1 MCAGTDRYPFLQPAD
16 CDTTMNTPENPL
28 TKEQIAH
35 FTQRIA
41 ERKSL
46 LLDEIRQV
54 LARSNNEH
62 YVDLIGGVGDTG
74 DAAAASLLRDITEAE
89 IIRDIGE
96 VRDIAAAEDRIA
108 AGSYGLC
115 TDCGEP
121 IRYKRLDAYPTAKR
135 CFACQVLRERTLA
148 PSPYTG
154 R

>member
-1 MCAGTDRYPFLQPAD
+1 
-16 CDTTMNTPENPL
+16 MNTPENSL
-28 TKEQIAH
+28 TKEQITHIA
-35 FTQRIA
+35 QRIDA
-41 ERKSL
+41 RKSL

-54 LARSNNEH
+54 LARSSNEH
-62 YVDLIGGVGDTG
+62 YADLVGGVGDSG

-96 VRDIAAAEDRIA
+96 VRDIAAAEQRIA
-108 AGSYGLC
+108 AGRYGLC
-115 TDCGEP
+115 IDCGEA

-135 CFACQVLRERTLA
+135 CITCQIRREKLQA

>member
-1 MCAGTDRYPFLQPAD
+1 MS
-16 CDTTMNTPENPL
+16 TPENSL

-35 FTQRIA
+35 FAQRID
-41 ERKSL
+41 ERKKL

-54 LARSNNEH
+54 LARSGGEH
-62 YVDLIGGVGDTG
+62 YVDLIGGVGDSG
-74 DAAAASLLRDITEAE
+74 DEAAASLIRDINEAE
-89 IIRDIGE
+89 VIRDIGE

-115 TDCGEP
+115 TDCAEP

-135 CFACQVLRERTLA
+135 CFACQVVRERTLA

>member
-1 MCAGTDRYPFLQPAD
+1 MVRKKLGVENVRWHRSVPILAD

-28 TKEQIAH
+28 TKEQVAH

-74 DAAAASLLRDITEAE
+74 DAAAPPCSATSPRLRSSAT
-89 IIRDIGE
+89 
-96 VRDIAAAEDRIA
+96 
-108 AGSYGLC
+108 
-115 TDCGEP
+115 
-121 IRYKRLDAYPTAKR
+121 
-135 CFACQVLRERTLA
+135 
-148 PSPYTG
+148 
-154 R
+154 